1 MCVRAQLPRIII
13 IIKSILP
20 RAATRMYSE
29 TTRCEQVTRG
39 GAPFQFVQLS
49 RKGLITAA
57 AAAECKASSS

>member
-1 MCVRAQLPRIII
+1 MCVRAQLPRII

-20 RAATRMYSE
+20 RAATRMCSE

-57 AAAECKASSS
+57 AECKASSS